1 MTARRRVGPR
11 QLHALIESL
20 SAQDRHILELIAD
33 FRLVTGAHI
42 LRLFFHDR
50 GESGARAGRRCL
62 ERFVRLGLVRRLERR
77 IGGVRA
83 GSSSFIY
90 CLDSLGQRVLNLD
103 GPRRR
108 LNEPSAA
115 FVKHT
120 LAVADLYVE
129 LIEAARASNGAE
141 VLGYETEPDCWR
153 RFGRAAGEHVLRP
166 DLYVRIGI
174 GELEYR
180 WFVEVDRATEH
191 LPAII
196 RKSTVYHDYY
206 HAGVEQDRTGSF
218 PRVLWATT
226 TDQRADAIAAA
237 LSATTLTTQIFRV
250 DRLETAARTLTEP
263 RS

>member
-1 MTARRRVGPR
+1 MTVRRRVGPR
-11 QLHALIESL
+11 QLHALVESL
-20 SAQDRHILELIAD
+20 SAQDHHVLEVITD
-33 FRLVTGAHI
+33 FRLVTGAQI

-50 GESGARAGRRCL
+50 GESGARAGRRSL
-62 ERFVRLGLVRRLERR
+62 ERFVRLGLVNRLERR

-90 CLDSLGQRVLNLD
+90 SLDTLGQRVLNLNR
-103 GPRRR
+103 PRRR
-108 LNEPSAA
+108 LEEPSAA
-115 FVKHT
+115 FVNHT
-120 LAVADLYVE
+120 LAIVDLFVD
-129 LIEAARASNGAE
+129 LTEAARTSDGVE

-153 RFGRAAGEHVLRP
+153 RFRRVDGEHVLRP
-166 DLYVRIGI
+166 DLYVRIGV

-180 WFVEVDRATEH
+180 WFIEVDRATEH

-196 RKSTVYHDYY
+196 RKSTTYHDYY
-206 HAGVEQDRTGSF
+206 HCGVEQDRSGSF

-226 TDQRADAIAAA
+226 TDRRADAIAAA

-263 RS
+263 RQ